1 MATREENPSRTL
13 MSSAEMR
20 RALAR
25 MAHEIIER
33 NHGADDLLI
42 AGIPTRGKHLAV
54 RLADLIERF
63 EAVRPLTS
71 MLDPTGFRDDA
82 RRDTHRLSRRGGDR
96 AATANGMAVAD
107 VTGLS
112 VVIVDD
118 VFHTGRTSRAALD
131 ALMQSGRP
139 AYVQLAVLINRGHR
153 ELPINPDFVG
163 RNVPTA
169 RTERVNVRLRE
180 VDGED
185 RVAIFRVDAVTTSRR
200 AVSR

>member
-1 MATREENPSRTL
+1 MSASDASNERNL
-13 MSSAEMR
+13 MTGAEMR

-33 NHGADDLLI
+33 NHGAGNLLI
-42 AGIPTRGKHLAV
+42 AGIPTRGKYLSN

-63 EAVRPLTS
+63 EAIRPSTAV
-71 MLDPTGFRDDA
+71 LDPSFFRDDA
-82 RRDTHRLSRRGGDR
+82 HRRHENGINGVAPS
-96 AATANGMAVAD
+96 NGMEDID
-107 VTGLS
+107 VSGMR
-112 VVIVDD
+112 VVVVDD
-118 VFHTGRTSRAALD
+118 VFHTGRTARAALD

-163 RNVPTA
+163 RNVPTS
-169 RTERVNVRLRE
+169 RSERVDVRLAE

-185 RVAIFRVDAVTTSRR
+185 RVAISRSATSIRR
-200 AVSR
+200 GEAGN

>member
-1 MATREENPSRTL
+1 MSDSEHKIQRNL
-13 MSSAEMR
+13 MTGEEMR

-33 NHGADDLLI
+33 NHGADNLLI
-42 AGIPTRGKHLAV
+42 AGIPTRGKYLSI

-63 EAVRPLTS
+63 ESLRPITAAV
-71 MLDPTGFRDDA
+71 DPACFRDDA
-82 RRDTHRLSRRGGDR
+82 KQRRTNGLQASV
-96 AATANGMAVAD
+96 ASNGMGDLD
-107 VTGLS
+107 VTGM
-112 VVIVDD
+112 VVIVVDD
-118 VFHTGRTSRAALD
+118 VFHTGRTARAALD

-163 RNVPTA
+163 RNVPTS
-169 RTERVNVRLRE
+169 RSERVDVRLAE

-185 RVAIFRVDAVTTSRR
+185 RVAISRR
-200 AVSR
+200 SRIGSDVK

>member
-1 MATREENPSRTL
+1 MSESDQNLERNL
-13 MSSAEMR
+13 MTGSEMR

-33 NHGADDLLI
+33 NHGAANLLI
-42 AGIPTRGKHLAV
+42 AGIPTRGEYLSV

-63 EAVRPLTS
+63 ESMRPQTAV
-71 MLDPTGFRDDA
+71 LDPSAFRDDA
-82 RRDTHRLSRRGGDR
+82 HHRHMNGLNG
-96 AATANGMAVAD
+96 AEPLNGMDDTD
-107 VTGLS
+107 VVGMR
-112 VVIVDD
+112 VVVVDD
-118 VFHTGRTSRAALD
+118 VFHTGRTARAALD

-163 RNVPTA
+163 RNVPTS
-169 RTERVNVRLRE
+169 RTERVYVRLAE

-185 RVAIFRVDAVTTSRR
+185 RVAITRNVPSPRIGGVGK
-200 AVSR
+200 

>member
-1 MATREENPSRTL
+1 MTGS
-13 MSSAEMR
+13 EMR

-33 NHGADDLLI
+33 NDGAENLLI
-42 AGIPTRGKHLAV
+42 AGIPTRGEHISV

-63 EAVRPLTS
+63 ESVRPQTALI
-71 MLDPTGFRDDA
+71 DPSAFRDDA
-82 RRDTHRLSRRGGDR
+82 HHRHLNGSNR
-96 AATANGMAVAD
+96 AQPSNGMGDLD
-107 VTGLS
+107 VVGMR
-112 VVIVDD
+112 VVVVDD
-118 VFHTGRTSRAALD
+118 VFHTGRTARAALD

-163 RNVPTA
+163 RNVPTS
-169 RTERVNVRLRE
+169 RTERVHVRLLE

-185 RVAIFRVDAVTTSRR
+185 RVAITRNVPTPRNGGVGK
-200 AVSR
+200 

>member
-1 MATREENPSRTL
+1 MSESDQNPERRL
-13 MSSAEMR
+13 MTGAEMR

-33 NHGADDLLI
+33 NHGAENLLI
-42 AGIPTRGKHLAV
+42 AGVPTRGEHLSL

-63 EAVRPLTS
+63 ESTRPQTAV
-71 MLDPTGFRDDA
+71 LDPSRFRDDA
-82 RRDTHRLSRRGGDR
+82 HPRHTNGSNGI
-96 AATANGMAVAD
+96 APENGMGDTDIV
-107 VTGLS
+107 GMR
-112 VVIVDD
+112 VVVVDD
-118 VFHTGRTSRAALD
+118 VFHTGRTARAALD

-163 RNVPTA
+163 RNVPTS
-169 RTERVNVRLRE
+169 RTERVHVRLLE

-185 RVAIFRVDAVTTSRR
+185 RVAITRNVPTTGNGD
-200 AVSR
+200 VGK

>member
-1 MATREENPSRTL
+1 MSASDASNERNL
-13 MSSAEMR
+13 MTGAEMR

-33 NHGADDLLI
+33 NHGAGNLLI
-42 AGIPTRGKHLAV
+42 AGIPTRGKYLSN

-63 EAVRPLTS
+63 EAIRPSTAV
-71 MLDPTGFRDDA
+71 LDPSFFRDDA
-82 RRDTHRLSRRGGDR
+82 YRRHENGINGAGPS
-96 AATANGMAVAD
+96 NGMEDID
-107 VTGLS
+107 VSGMR
-112 VVIVDD
+112 VVVVDD
-118 VFHTGRTSRAALD
+118 VFHTGRTARAALD

-163 RNVPTA
+163 RNVPTS
-169 RTERVNVRLRE
+169 RSERVDVRLAE

-185 RVAIFRVDAVTTSRR
+185 RVAISRSATSIRR
-200 AVSR
+200 GEAGN